1 MWPIWDPQINNN
13 GQPNWGPQFY
23 PRWGPHSAHQS
34 AHSEPMPSWHPYSPD
49 KSHVGPTWTCWLGN
63 SPVHSAADR
72 GHAQCLQ
79 LLIDSGFDVNALLDQ
94 TISDNYS
101 DMRRST
107 LYFAVSNGDVTC
119 TEMLLNAGAKT
130 DLDPLHCLLVAV
142 RAGRYEIVRI
152 LLAGQADVNCY
163 FTEVNDTVFPI
174 ALQYCLKD
182 EEMMQLLLNNVYDVG
197 KCFHCHRDFH
207 FNMGFAWKD
216 MHLHKPCC
224 YICDGGDKKIPVSFG
239 PDYKKFC
246 SKAYID
252 NILSTLFPA
261 S

>member
-1 MWPIWDPQINNN
+1 MRSACSSWLTAVLMW
-13 GQPNWGPQFY
+13 
-23 PRWGPHSAHQS
+23 
-34 AHSEPMPSWHPYSPD
+34 
-49 KSHVGPTWTCWLGN
+49 
-63 SPVHSAADR
+63 
-72 GHAQCLQ
+72 
-79 LLIDSGFDVNALLDQ
+79 
-94 TISDNYS
+94 
-101 DMRRST
+101 T
-107 LYFAVSNGDVTC
+107 LYLTKPSPTTTATCVGAPLFCRLKWRCDLHWDAAECRSQNGPGSPA
-119 TEMLLNAGAKT
+119 LPG
-130 DLDPLHCLLVAV
+130 VAV

-152 LLAGQADVNCY
+152 LLAAQTDVNCY
-163 FTEVNDTVFPI
+163 FTEVNDTVFSI

-197 KCFHCHRDFH
+197 KCFHCHHDFH

-216 MHLHKPCC
+216 MHLHKPRC

-239 PDYKKFC
+239 PDYKKVC